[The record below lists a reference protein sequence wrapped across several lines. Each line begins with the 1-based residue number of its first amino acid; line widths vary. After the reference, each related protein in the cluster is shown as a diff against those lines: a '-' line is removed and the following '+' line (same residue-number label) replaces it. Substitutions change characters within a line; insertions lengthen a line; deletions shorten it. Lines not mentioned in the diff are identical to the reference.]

1 MKHDVI
7 IVGGGTSGAVLAA
20 RLSEDAGR
28 SVLLLES
35 GSDDTAYPA
44 SIRTPHRLWDEILQA
59 RHSRRQLVRM
69 RGNLLPTPMIRG
81 NVLGG
86 TSAVNFLA
94 AVRGQPEDYNSWA
107 ALGCDG
113 WSWNELLASFKRAET
128 DLDFG
133 ENSLHGGSG
142 PLTLRRWKAAEFA
155 RCHKVLLEGARE
167 LGESVSEDVNNRD
180 TLPGV
185 GVFPGTVQEDGQQR
199 LTVSQ
204 AYLTSDVRSRENLTI
219 RTNAP
224 VARVLVEGRRALG
237 VELMDGEQI
246 RGSEVILS
254 CGAFESPKLL
264 LLSGIGPAGQLRAQ
278 GIALKHDLP
287 AVGENLQDHVG
298 ISLLYRA
305 PHEGPLRGSPAKVV
319 WMGDLYGSGEVD
331 FHIFACPIRSAPG
344 LGTLVH
350 VYAFQLQ
357 PRTRGRVFL
366 RSGSPKAAPGLD
378 LNFLTDPEDLR
389 DLHAIAGKVEAW
401 EGTRAFRSW
410 GARRLSPPFA
420 LSTPAR
426 TRLAKGTNTISYFH
440 QVGSCAMGAH
450 EGSSV
455 LDSQCRVHGLEGLR
469 VVDASAMPRIIRG
482 NTYLC
487 CVVFAER
494 VSEMMRTG

>member
-35 GSDDTAYPA
+35 GADDAAYPA

-81 NVLGG
+81 DVLGG

-94 AVRGQPEDYNSWA
+94 AVRGQPEDYDSWA
-107 ALGCDG
+107 ALGCEG
-113 WSWNELLASFKRAET
+113 WSWNELLPSFKRAET

-133 ENSLHGGSG
+133 DSPLHGGSG
-142 PLTLRRWKAAEFA
+142 PLTLRRWKPAEFA
-155 RCHKVLLEGARE
+155 RCHEALLDGACE
-167 LGESVSEDVNNRD
+167 LGESVSDDVNDRN

-185 GVFPGTVQEDGQQR
+185 GVFPGTVQQEGRQR

-204 AYLTSDVRSRENLTI
+204 AYLTPEVRFRKNLSI

-224 VARVLVEGRRALG
+224 VARVLLEGKRAVG
-237 VELMDGEQI
+237 VKLTGGEQI
-246 RGSEVILS
+246 RGDEVILS

-264 LLSGIGPAGQLRAQ
+264 LLSGIGPADQLRAQ
-278 GIALKHDLP
+278 DIAIKHELP
-287 AVGENLQDHVG
+287 AVGRNLQDHVG

-319 WMGDLYGSGEVD
+319 WMGDLHGSGEID
-331 FHIFACPIRSAPG
+331 FHIFACPIRTAPG

-366 RSGSPKAAPGLD
+366 RSDNPKVPPGLD
-378 LNFLTDPEDLR
+378 LNFLTDPEDLM

-401 EGTRAFRSW
+401 EATRAFRQW
-410 GARRLSPPFA
+410 GARRISPPFA

-426 TRLAKGTNTISYFH
+426 TRMAKRTNTISYFH
-440 QVGSCAMGAH
+440 QVGSCAMGAD
-450 EGSSV
+450 ERDSV
-455 LDSQCRVHGLEGLR
+455 LDSQCRVHGVEGLR

-494 VSEMMRTG
+494 ISEMMGAG